1 MRGYRSGYF
10 RKMLESPL
18 PRLTDNE
25 RIYLN
30 VDYASRQFAR
40 VCHCSFDRERKLWF
54 TGAYNGWLD
63 ALVKLYGVDEE
74 HTSEDAMELLRMA
87 LDTTDRDELLGKILD
102 WYEERGV
109 EVKRPQSAA
118 LSEEG

>member
-1 MRGYRSGYF
+1 
-10 RKMLESPL
+10 MLESPL

-30 VDYASRQFAR
+30 VTYDNRQFAR
-40 VCHCSFDRERKLWF
+40 MCHCGFDRERKLWF
-54 TGAYNGWLD
+54 TGAYNGWLY

-74 HTSEDAMELLRMA
+74 HTSDDAKALMRMA
-87 LDTTDRDELLGKILD
+87 LETPDRDELMDKILG

-109 EVKRPQSAA
+109 EVKRPPARGD
-118 LSEEG
+118 ERP

>member
-1 MRGYRSGYF
+1 MRGYRRRYVE
-10 RKMLESPL
+10 KLIESPL

-30 VDYASRQFAR
+30 VDYTSRQFAR
-40 VCHCSFDRERKLWF
+40 MCHCGFDRERKLWF

-63 ALVKLYGVDEE
+63 ALVELYGVDEE
-74 HTSEDAMELLRMA
+74 HTSEDAKALMRMA
-87 LDTTDRDELLGKILD
+87 LDTPDRDELLGKILD

-109 EVKRPQSAA
+109 EVKRPPAG
-118 LSEEG
+118 EDE